1 MGEFCQL
8 DHVILVWVISS
19 FMSGSGFA
27 CRCLFW
33 GASRQRSTFSRWN
46 MREICSYRHIRADT
60 RCELV
65 KIPSCCKETWD
76 VMYPSSIV
84 ALRLQ
89 LEKGEKR
96 RTTGGPCL
104 KNHSIHTRRRI
115 HIVSVATEAQGVKQC
130 TQLHVACQTTN
141 TCAINSLS
149 IASGDSIEKQRR
161 LGEMVRCNR
170 QNAKSEQGAT
180 QKIKGTCLFKS
191 KYTAQ
196 FFPKRQYITKKRK
209 EKTQ

>member
-8 DHVILVWVISS
+8 GHVILVWVVSS
-19 FMSGSGFA
+19 FMSDSGFA
-27 CRCLFW
+27 CRCLCG

-115 HIVSVATEAQGVKQC
+115 HIVSVATEAQGRQ
-130 TQLHVACQTTN
+130 TMHAAACCVPN
-141 TCAINSLS
+141 N
-149 IASGDSIEKQRR
+149 
-161 LGEMVRCNR
+161 
-170 QNAKSEQGAT
+170 
-180 QKIKGTCLFKS
+180 
-191 KYTAQ
+191 KYMRNQ
-196 FFPKRQYITKKRK
+196 FPVDCIW
-209 EKTQ
+209 